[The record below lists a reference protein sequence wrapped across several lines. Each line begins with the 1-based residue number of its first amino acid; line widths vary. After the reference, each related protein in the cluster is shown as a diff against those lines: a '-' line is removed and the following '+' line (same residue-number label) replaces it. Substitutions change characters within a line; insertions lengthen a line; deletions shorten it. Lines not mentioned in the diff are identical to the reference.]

1 MSFAYSAFHHF
12 WISSYSLSFHSPCTE
27 HMDLEGNDLGGLL
40 PTELGLMT
48 ALTYLDL
55 RDNIFSSEI
64 PTEIGN
70 ITSLIHIDVRSN
82 TMTGLL
88 PTELALLTRLK

>member
-48 ALTYLDL
+48 ALTYLGL
-55 RDNIFSSEI
+55 SYNTFSSEI

-70 ITSLIHIDVRSN
+70 MTSLMHFDVRSN
-82 TMTGLL
+82 TMTGLCPQSL
-88 PTELALLTRLK
+88 DC